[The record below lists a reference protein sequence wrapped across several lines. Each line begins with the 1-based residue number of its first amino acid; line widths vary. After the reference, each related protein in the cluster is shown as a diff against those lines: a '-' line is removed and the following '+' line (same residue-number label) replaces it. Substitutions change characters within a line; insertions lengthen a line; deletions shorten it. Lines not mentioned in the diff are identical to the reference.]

1 MRFQLNLATRTY
13 INARRVNLFLGAAA
27 LLMLLLLAVN
37 VRNVLTATGEAAGL
51 KEDIA
56 RIDRKFNPGG
66 TVPEK
71 DYQALVGKIS
81 AANIIIRKKSLNWI
95 GLLNRFENV
104 VPDGVSLSS
113 IQPSTKDSTLQIT
126 GEAKSFA
133 NLRRFMENLEES
145 HFFTDTYLL
154 AQTDVKQEEVRRGLT
169 FTISCRIN
177 YALL

>member
-13 INARRVNLFLGAAA
+13 INTRQVNLALGAGA
-27 LLMLLLLAVN
+27 LLLLLLLAIN
-37 VRNVLTATGEAAGL
+37 ARNALTAAGEAAGL
-51 KEDIA
+51 KEDVA

-71 DYQALVGKIS
+71 DYQALVAKIS
-81 AANIIIRKKSLNWI
+81 AANVIIQKKTLNWV
-95 GLLNRFENV
+95 GLLNRFEEV
-104 VPDGVSLSS
+104 VPEGVSLSS
-113 IQPSTKDSTLQIT
+113 IQPSTKESSLQIT

-133 NLRRFMENLEES
+133 NLRQFMENLEGS
-145 HFFTDTYLL
+145 RFFTDTYLL
-154 AQTDVKQEEVRRGLT
+154 AQTDVKKEEVRKGLT

>member
-13 INARRVNLFLGAAA
+13 INTRQVNLSLGAVA
-27 LLMLLLLAVN
+27 LLMLLLLAIN
-37 VRNVLTATGEAAGL
+37 VRNVLTAAGEASGL

-81 AANIIIRKKSLNWI
+81 TANVIIQKKALNWV
-95 GLLNRFENV
+95 GLLNRFEGV

-113 IQPSTKDSTLQIT
+113 IQPSTKDGTLQIT

-133 NLRRFMENLEES
+133 SLRQFMENLEES

-154 AQTDVKQEEVRRGLT
+154 AQTEVKKEEVRRGLT
-169 FTISCRIN
+169 FTISCKIN